1 MAGYYNQLIDFCIK
15 WVNLLGYYSK
25 KEQSLISKKVREL
38 FVSLMEATDDSA
50 VIYDVETEQYSGF
63 FNNTVVDK
71 YIELGALELVESD
84 TGATI
89 ILLNNRDDFL
99 SSFAAGVREA
109 KNGADQSY
117 ADYNANP
124 FAFSVG
130 FEHFHHI
137 AKKKRQLVGYICH
150 GFENDETGLIHTQ

>member
-1 MAGYYNQLIDFCIK
+1 M
-15 WVNLLGYYSK
+15 
-25 KEQSLISKKVREL
+25 ISKKVREL

-63 FNNTVVDK
+63 FNASVVDK
-71 YIELGALELVESD
+71 YIDLGALELVESATD
-84 TGATI
+84 TITI
-89 ILLNNRDDFL
+89 LINNRDDFL

-109 KNGADQSY
+109 QNGADQSY

-130 FEHFHHI
+130 YEHYHQL
-137 AKKKRQLVGYICH
+137 AKKRRQLENYICH
-150 GFENDETGLIHTQ
+150 GFENTKTGLIHAQ

>member
-1 MAGYYNQLIDFCIK
+1 M
-15 WVNLLGYYSK
+15 
-25 KEQSLISKKVREL
+25 ISKKVREL

-50 VIYDVETEQYSGF
+50 VSYDNETEQYSGY
-63 FNNTVVDK
+63 FNSAVVDK
-71 YIELGALELVESD
+71 YIDLEALELVEGS
-84 TGATI
+84 TGTTI

-130 FEHFHHI
+130 YEHFHQI
-137 AKKKRQLVGYICH
+137 AKKKRQLIGYICH
-150 GFENDETGLIHTQ
+150 GFENDETGLVHLQ

>member
-1 MAGYYNQLIDFCIK
+1 M
-15 WVNLLGYYSK
+15 
-25 KEQSLISKKVREL
+25 ISKKVREL
-38 FVSLMEATDDSA
+38 FVSLMEATDDSS
-50 VIYDVETEQYSGF
+50 VVYDIETEQCSGF

-71 YIELGALELVESD
+71 YIELGALELIESN
-84 TGATI
+84 TGATV

-109 KNGADQSY
+109 KNGCDQSY

-130 FEHFHHI
+130 FEHFHQI
-137 AKKKRQLVGYICH
+137 SKKKRQLINYICH
-150 GFENDETGLIHTQ
+150 GFENDETGLIHQQ

>member
-1 MAGYYNQLIDFCIK
+1 M
-15 WVNLLGYYSK
+15 
-25 KEQSLISKKVREL
+25 ISKKVREF
-38 FVSLMEATDDSA
+38 FVSLMEATENSA
-50 VIYDVETEQYSGF
+50 VTYDGETEQYSGF

-84 TGATI
+84 TGATV

-150 GFENDETGLIHTQ
+150 GFENDETSLIHTQ

>member
-1 MAGYYNQLIDFCIK
+1 
-15 WVNLLGYYSK
+15 V
-25 KEQSLISKKVREL
+25 ISKKVREL
-38 FVSLMEATDDSA
+38 FVSLMEACDDSA
-50 VIYDVETEQYSGF
+50 VSYDIETEQYSGY

-71 YIELGALELVESD
+71 YIELGALELVEGG
-84 TGATI
+84 TGATT
-89 ILLNNRDDFL
+89 ILINNRDDFL

-130 FEHFHHI
+130 YEHFHQI
-137 AKKKRQLVGYICH
+137 AKKKRAVVGYVCH
-150 GFENDETGLIHTQ
+150 GFENDDTGLVHQQ

>member
-1 MAGYYNQLIDFCIK
+1 M
-15 WVNLLGYYSK
+15 
-25 KEQSLISKKVREL
+25 ISKKVREL
-38 FVSLMEATDDSA
+38 FVSLMEATDNSS
-50 VIYDVETEQYSGF
+50 VSYDNESEQYSGY
-63 FNNTVVDK
+63 FNHTVVDK
-71 YIELGALELVESD
+71 YIELGALELVENNN
-84 TGATI
+84 GACT

-130 FEHFHHI
+130 YEHFHHI
-137 AKKKRQLVGYICH
+137 SKKKRQLIGYICH
-150 GFENDETGLIHTQ
+150 GFENDETGLVHQQ

>member
-1 MAGYYNQLIDFCIK
+1 M
-15 WVNLLGYYSK
+15 
-25 KEQSLISKKVREL
+25 ISKKVREF
-38 FVSLMEATDDSA
+38 FVSLMEATENSA
-50 VIYDVETEQYSGF
+50 VTYDGETEQYSGF

>member
-1 MAGYYNQLIDFCIK
+1 M
-15 WVNLLGYYSK
+15 
-25 KEQSLISKKVREL
+25 ISKKVREL
-38 FVSLMEATDDSA
+38 FVSLMEASDDAA
-50 VIYDVETEQYSGF
+50 VSYDIETEQYSGY

-71 YIELGALELVESD
+71 YIELGALELVEGG
-84 TGATI
+84 TGATT
-89 ILLNNRDDFL
+89 ILINNRDDFL

-130 FEHFHHI
+130 YEHFHQV
-137 AKKKRQLVGYICH
+137 AKKKRAVVGYVCH
-150 GFENDETGLIHTQ
+150 GFENDETGLVHQQ